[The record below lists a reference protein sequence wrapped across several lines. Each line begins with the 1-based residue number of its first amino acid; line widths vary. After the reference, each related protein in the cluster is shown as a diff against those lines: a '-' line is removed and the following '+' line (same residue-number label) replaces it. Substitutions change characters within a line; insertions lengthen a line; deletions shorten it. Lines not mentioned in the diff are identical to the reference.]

1 MALQQQ
7 EVVMTEIR
15 TSLSKV
21 HTFATRLRT
30 DRSGLALVEFAVSLP
45 FFMGLAIGGIE
56 TAIYAATTMQVNQI
70 VVHVAD
76 NAARMGID
84 NLVGKRRV
92 EEGNINDVFTGARH
106 EGRGLTLDGFHPYTD
121 PGTGQVVQRGNARI
135 MLSSVEPVAS
145 PNTTNRYRIRW
156 QRCTGPGT
164 HYQPVY
170 GKVSNSSNVIGIGP
184 TGRQSTA
191 PDFGGVMFVEMH
203 YHFEPMLD
211 IGFTRLVE
219 TDIVASAAM
228 IVRDSR
234 DFAGPSGGQGIWPT
248 TGQTA
253 STCNF

>member
-56 TAIYAATTMQVNQI
+56 TANYAATTMQVNQI

-106 EGRGLTLDGFHPYTD
+106 EGRGLTLDGFHP
-121 PGTGQVVQRGNARI
+121 
-135 MLSSVEPVAS
+135 
-145 PNTTNRYRIRW
+145 
-156 QRCTGPGT
+156 
-164 HYQPVY
+164 
-170 GKVSNSSNVIGIGP
+170 
-184 TGRQSTA
+184 
-191 PDFGGVMFVEMH
+191 
-203 YHFEPMLD
+203 
-211 IGFTRLVE
+211 
-219 TDIVASAAM
+219 
-228 IVRDSR
+228 
-234 DFAGPSGGQGIWPT
+234 
-248 TGQTA
+248 
-253 STCNF
+253 